1 MGTTRLQGGFP
12 RMAFGKVKW
21 FNDTKG
27 FGVIER
33 GEGEEIFVHYTAIEG
48 DAASSRE
55 ASRRTLRQ
63 GESVSF
69 DMYVGQ
75 KGMNARNVKR
85 V

>member
-1 MGTTRLQGGFP
+1 
-12 RMAFGKVKW
+12 MAFGKVKW

-33 GEGEEIFVHYTAIEG
+33 GEGDEVFVHYSAIEG
-48 DAASSRE
+48 AEGRRVVDRRSLRE
-55 ASRRTLRQ
+55 

-69 DMYVGQ
+69 DIYVGQ
-75 KGMNARNVKR
+75 KGLNARNVKR

>member
-1 MGTTRLQGGFP
+1 MVQLRLQEVSP

-33 GEGEEIFVHYTAIEG
+33 GEGEEVFVHYTAIDG
-48 DAASSRE
+48 ADRCDVD
-55 ASRRTLRQ
+55 RRTLRQ

-69 DMYVGQ
+69 DIYEGQ
-75 KGMNARNVKR
+75 KGLNARNVKR
-85 V
+85 L